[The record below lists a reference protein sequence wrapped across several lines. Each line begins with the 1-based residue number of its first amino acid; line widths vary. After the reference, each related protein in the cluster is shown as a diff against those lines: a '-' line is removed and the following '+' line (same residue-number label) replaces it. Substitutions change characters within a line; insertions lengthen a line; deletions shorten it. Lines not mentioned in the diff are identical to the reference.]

1 MNNTHQLYVCP
12 WQACIDDARQEKLI
26 GHTMV
31 EGEVDPKPLQ
41 FDVFIM
47 TGVHV
52 TSSLRDKFQNNIGE
66 RSIGESEH
74 KHSYIF

>member
-1 MNNTHQLYVCP
+1 
-12 WQACIDDARQEKLI
+12 
-26 GHTMV
+26 MV
-31 EGEVDPKPLQ
+31 EGEVDSKPLQ

-52 TSSLRDKFQNNIGE
+52 SSSLRDKFQNNIGE

-74 KHSYIF
+74 KHFRIF